1 MASST
6 GVVDAAAIL
15 TEEVVVAKSRRCAI
29 RALRANI
36 RVMFPVKSEC
46 HSEEQLRVIS
56 CSSDGK
62 LDLG

>member
-36 RVMFPVKSEC
+36 RVMFPVN
-46 HSEEQLRVIS
+46 QNVIQRNN
-56 CSSDGK
+56 CVY
-62 LDLG
+62 LLQQ